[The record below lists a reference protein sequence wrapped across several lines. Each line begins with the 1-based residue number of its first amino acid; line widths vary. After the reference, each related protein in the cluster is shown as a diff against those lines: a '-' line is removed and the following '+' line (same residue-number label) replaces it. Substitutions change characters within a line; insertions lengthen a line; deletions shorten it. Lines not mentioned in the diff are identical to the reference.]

1 MSGLT
6 LRYETGRASQ
16 KKRYETVAQLPPDHL
31 TYTDGEIQVTRICT
45 VWRGSQARVCT
56 QGGRSPSRDREEREQ
71 LVSVT
76 RSTARRTNISAAQG
90 VLHSVDAEERI
101 AWVSQALCRTT
112 DPDELF
118 VRGAAQRKAAV
129 ICRHCPVMQE
139 CGADA
144 LDNKVEFGVW
154 GGMTERQRRALL
166 KQHPD
171 VVSWSD
177 FFDKR
182 RNRGVS

>member
-1 MSGLT
+1 MSGSKPA
-6 LRYETGRASQ
+6 GQKPHRAGVQ
-16 KKRYETVAQLPPDHL
+16 EA
-31 TYTDGEIQVTRICT
+31 
-45 VWRGSQARVCT
+45 
-56 QGGRSPSRDREEREQ
+56 
-71 LVSVT
+71 VS
-76 RSTARRTNISAAQG
+76 SA
-90 VLHSVDAEERI
+90 DAEEPWESR
-101 AWVSQALCRTT
+101 ALCRTT

-166 KQHPD
+166 KQHPE

-182 RNRGVS
+182 RNRGIG

>member
-1 MSGLT
+1 MGLHP
-6 LRYETGRASQ
+6 RRAVVRNQRPEGR
-16 KKRYETVAQLPPDHL
+16 EH
-31 TYTDGEIQVTRICT
+31 
-45 VWRGSQARVCT
+45 
-56 QGGRSPSRDREEREQ
+56 
-71 LVSVT
+71 LVSGS
-76 RSTARRTNISAAQG
+76 RPAARRTSIAAAQG

-101 AWVSQALCRTT
+101 AWVSRALCRTT

-166 KQHPD
+166 KQHPE

-177 FFDKR
+177 FFAAQRKHR
-182 RNRGVS
+182 SVGSVAGRLARI

>member
-1 MSGLT
+1 M
-6 LRYETGRASQ
+6 
-16 KKRYETVAQLPPDHL
+16 
-31 TYTDGEIQVTRICT
+31 CT
-45 VWRGSQARVCT
+45 VWRRSQQGSAPEE
-56 QGGRSPSRDREEREQ
+56 GGRDERPGGREQ
-71 LVSVT
+71 LVSGM
-76 RSTARRTNISAAQG
+76 RPAARRTNIAAAQG
-90 VLHSVDAEERI
+90 ALHSVDAEERSP
-101 AWVSQALCRTT
+101 WGSKALCRPT

-166 KQHPD
+166 KQHPE
-171 VVSWSD
+171 VVSWSE
-177 FFDKR
+177 FFTAQRKHR
-182 RNRGVS
+182 SAG

>member
-1 MSGLT
+1 M
-6 LRYETGRASQ
+6 
-16 KKRYETVAQLPPDHL
+16 
-31 TYTDGEIQVTRICT
+31 CM
-45 VWRGSQARVCT
+45 VWRRSQHRLFPRRAVAH
-56 QGGRSPSRDREEREQ
+56 GGREEGDQ
-71 LVSVT
+71 LVSGT
-76 RSTARRTNISAAQG
+76 RPAARRTNLTAAQN
-90 VLHSVDAEERI
+90 VVRSVDAEERI
-101 AWVSQALCRTT
+101 AWVSKALCRTT

-139 CGADA
+139 CAADA

-166 KQHPD
+166 KQHPE

-177 FFDKR
+177 YLEKRKR
-182 RNRGVS
+182 RTGTAG

>member
-1 MSGLT
+1 MSG
-6 LRYETGRASQ
+6 
-16 KKRYETVAQLPPDHL
+16 
-31 TYTDGEIQVTRICT
+31 TRP
-45 VWRGSQARVCT
+45 A
-56 QGGRSPSRDREEREQ
+56 
-71 LVSVT
+71 
-76 RSTARRTNISAAQG
+76 ARRTNLVTSHTT
-90 VLHSVDAEERI
+90 LRSVDAEERI
-101 AWVSQALCRTT
+101 AWVSKALCRAT

-166 KQHPD
+166 KQHPE
-171 VVSWSD
+171 VVSWAD

-182 RNRGVS
+182 KHRSVG